1 MAKEGKG
8 MHFQDPVLN
17 LHFEQRDTIKQWAL
31 DRIAF
36 KNSKLKGLLNSN
48 QADIGSSALKLRPDM
63 NRITSGLFH
72 REFIPDSGRKNKSAL
87 ST

>member
-1 MAKEGKG
+1 M
-8 MHFQDPVLN
+8 LN
-17 LHFEQRDTIKQWAL
+17 LHYEQRDTIKQWAL
-31 DRIAF
+31 DRIAY
-36 KNSKLKGLLNSN
+36 KKKKLQGLHNSN

-63 NRITSGLFH
+63 NRMHSGLFH